1 MGRRM
6 DFPQRGGRMA
16 KRLSRVELEYIAG
29 TITEKYY
36 ALPQKGRIM
45 EAVDPERLASEV
57 VGLNVSYLPL
67 CQDDSVMGLS
77 AFADLEIQIQLD
89 NGTVEE
95 VRLGDRDIVI
105 DSALLE
111 ERNRGRRNFTMA
123 HETAHHILAMM
134 YPMEYGAGSGSSS
147 HVLYRRNEVCR
158 DWEEWQ
164 ADTMA
169 AALLMPSELVR
180 FCMYFFGVGEALG
193 FVDALDTSFQHG
205 RFCDMANYMGVSKKA
220 LEIRL
225 RRMKL
230 L

>member
-1 MGRRM
+1 
-6 DFPQRGGRMA
+6 MA
-16 KRLSRVELEYIAG
+16 KCLSRAELEYIAG

-45 EAVDPERLASEV
+45 EPIDPERLASEV

-77 AFADLEIQIQLD
+77 VFADLEIRLQLED
-89 NGTVEE
+89 GTVQE

-105 DSALLE
+105 DSSLLE

-134 YPMEYGAGSGSSS
+134 YPMEYGATCRCRS
-147 HVLYRRNEVCR
+147 HVLYRKNGVAR

-180 FCMYFFGVGEALG
+180 FCMYFFGLGEELG
-193 FVDALDTSFQHG
+193 FAGALKDSFQYS
-205 RFCDMANYMGVSKKA
+205 RFCDMANYMGVSKKDM
-220 LEIRL
+220 EIRL
-225 RRMKL
+225 RRMEL
-230 L
+230 FGDGRC